1 MMHGHEKSDPAIVAM
16 KPANKAGFPLRSSLR
31 RNQPLRSRWSKGRG
45 PRGMRLGKA
54 RTGLSAGLACHRRCT
69 ACGKPLPFGP
79 EVGAVCGKAARTDLC
94 GGRSAMS
101 VPTATARQSGCD
113 PAGASPAQ
121 VRSSV
126 RLVASV
132 AWPLATVAAKRT
144 QRLHGVEMP
153 SNREFTC
160 RRTLS

>member
-1 MMHGHEKSDPAIVAM
+1 MMHGPEKSDLVIVAV
-16 KPANKAGFPLRSSLR
+16 KPANKVAFPLRSSPR

-45 PRGMRLGKA
+45 PRGMRIGKA
-54 RTGLSAGLACHRRCT
+54 RTGRSAGLACHRRWT

-79 EVGAVCGKAARTDLC
+79 EVGAVCGKAACTDLC

-101 VPTATARQSGCD
+101 VPTATARQSWCD
-113 PAGASPAQ
+113 PAGGSPVQ

-132 AWPLATVAAKRT
+132 AWSPATVAAKRT
-144 QRLHGVEMP
+144 QRLHGVWD
-153 SNREFTC
+153 
-160 RRTLS
+160 